1 MEGDCGGRNRGSPQ
15 SSKRSVD
22 SGDVGANEVEATIPV
37 NELLAQTN
45 RHKGITRSDIDALA
59 QLKSLRKAL

>member
-1 MEGDCGGRNRGSPQ
+1 MEGDCGGRSPGNPQ
-15 SSKRSVD
+15 SSKRSVG

-37 NELLAQTN
+37 DDHSAQTN